1 MKLLIVDD
9 EKGIRDVI
17 KEYAKLE
24 HYEIIEASDGEEAIE
39 AIQNEDVDCM
49 VLDIMMPHLDGLSA
63 LKEIKKQ
70 KNIPTIIL
78 SARSD
83 EYDKLL
89 GFELG
94 IDDYLNEHTQIT
106 NNSLIR
112 R

>member
-70 KNIPTIIL
+70 KNILKIKNNTPAISAIISQSSL
-78 SARSD
+78 QND
-83 EYDKLL
+83 
-89 GFELG
+89 
-94 IDDYLNEHTQIT
+94 IT
-106 NNSLIR
+106 DISKSNIMNISLHQ
-112 R
+112 

>member
-24 HYEIIEASDGEEAIE
+24 HYEMIEASDGEEAIE

-63 LKEIKKQ
+63 LKEIKK
-70 KNIPTIIL
+70 KIFRRL
-78 SARSD
+78 S
-83 EYDKLL
+83 YLL
-89 GFELG
+89 EVMNTTS
-94 IDDYLNEHTQIT
+94 YLDL
-106 NNSLIR
+106 S
-112 R
+112 

>member
-24 HYEIIEASDGEEAIE
+24 HYEMIEASDGEEAIE

-63 LKEIKKQ
+63 LKEIKK
-70 KNIPTIIL
+70 IFRRL
-78 SARSD
+78 S
-83 EYDKLL
+83 YLL
-89 GFELG
+89 EVMNTTS
-94 IDDYLNEHTQIT
+94 YLDL
-106 NNSLIR
+106 S
-112 R
+112 